1 MNLLSWNCRGL
12 GTLRAVREVANMV
25 REFNPQV
32 IFLMETKKKRQE
44 MEWLRS
50 RWRFD
55 KVFTVDG
62 VGRGGG
68 LALLWLDEAR
78 VEITSYSRYHIE
90 AIVGSG
96 NEDSTWR
103 LTGFYGDPETYR
115 RTASWEMLRRLKS
128 MTNLPWLCV
137 GDFNEVLSNDE
148 KLGGALRP

>member
-32 IFLMETKKKRQE
+32 IFLMETKRKRQE
-44 MEWLRS
+44 MEWLRL

-68 LALLWLDEAR
+68 LAFCGWMKLELKL
-78 VEITSYSRYHIE
+78 
-90 AIVGSG
+90 
-96 NEDSTWR
+96 R
-103 LTGFYGDPETYR
+103 LIQDTI
-115 RTASWEMLRRLKS
+115 
-128 MTNLPWLCV
+128 
-137 GDFNEVLSNDE
+137 
-148 KLGGALRP
+148 